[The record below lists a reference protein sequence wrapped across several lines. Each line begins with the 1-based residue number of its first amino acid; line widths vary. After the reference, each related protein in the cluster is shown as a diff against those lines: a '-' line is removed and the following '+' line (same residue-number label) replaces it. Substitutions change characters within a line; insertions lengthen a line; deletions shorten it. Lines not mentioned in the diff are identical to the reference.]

1 MQQCSMHLKCFIVAF
16 ELNIRKIPLIDLD
29 AKSYIVLKDII
40 GKTLHKNQGKDA
52 QTSLS
57 AKHYI
62 LLSSWPM
69 NFMHLSSANYI
80 VEQFSIS
87 VFSAKETQNLN

>member
-1 MQQCSMHLKCFIVAF
+1 MKIPQTRMFEQLVFHTSANFKLQQCSMHLKCFIVAF

-57 AKHYI
+57 TKHYI
-62 LLSSWPM
+62 LLSS
-69 NFMHLSSANYI
+69 
-80 VEQFSIS
+80 
-87 VFSAKETQNLN
+87 

>member
-1 MQQCSMHLKCFIVAF
+1 MF
-16 ELNIRKIPLIDLD
+16 LNIPFEKTPLIDLD

-40 GKTLHKNQGKDA
+40 GKTLHKNQGKDV

-57 AKHYI
+57 AKYYI

-87 VFSAKETQNLN
+87 VYLVKEIQD